1 MTYLSDAIVGR
12 LRSVGN
18 WPELASSRYVVLD
31 ELGRGGMGTVYL
43 ARDQELERDVALK
56 ISNAIASPEVEQRL
70 QREARTLARLEHPGI
85 VPVHDVGRL
94 ADGRL
99 FYVMKRLA
107 GQTLQQRLA
116 SLDAADRLGTFERIC
131 DPIGFAHARG
141 VIHRDLKP
149 SNIMLGGFGEVI
161 VLDWGLARDWGLKE
175 EAAADAGGAA
185 IAGTRGYMAPEQASP
200 GPSEIDHRAD
210 VYALGAVL
218 HLLLIDTLPPGDDP
232 GPGLRRARVPRPL
245 AAICSTALRRNPA
258 DRYQTVAAMQDD
270 VARYRGGRAVSVYR
284 ETPWERIVRFT
295 RTYRTPILLVL
306 AYLVMRTLVAVFAG
320 W

>member
-1 MTYLSDAIVGR
+1 VTYLSDAVVGR
-12 LRSVGN
+12 LRRVGN

-56 ISNAIASPEVEQRL
+56 ISNAIASPEFEQRL

-107 GQTLQQRLA
+107 GKTLQQRLP

-131 DPIGFAHARG
+131 EPVGFAHARG

-149 SNIMLGGFGEVI
+149 ANIMLGGFGEVI
-161 VLDWGLARDWGLKE
+161 VLDWGLAKATVDP
-175 EAAADAGGAA
+175 GGSAM
-185 IAGTRGYMAPEQASP
+185 AGTHGYMAPEQASP
-200 GPSEIDHRAD
+200 GSCEIDHRAD
-210 VYALGAVL
+210 VYALGAIL
-218 HLLLIDTLPPGDDP
+218 HLLLTDTLPAGDDAES
-232 GPGLRRARVPRPL
+232 GLRRARVPRPL
-245 AAICSTALRRNPA
+245 AAICATALRRSPGA
-258 DRYQTVAAMQDD
+258 RYQSVAAMQDD